1 MDYFGIN
8 SAEDLPKIK
17 EVIAEQLVEPT
28 VIKDVQ
34 AENESSADEQLDN
47 TEALAVNDGGELVI
61 NDASSEGEEN

>member
-28 VIKDVQ
+28 VIREVQ
-34 AENESSADEQLDN
+34 SENENSADEQLDN
-47 TEALAVNDGGELVI
+47 AEALAVNDGGELVI